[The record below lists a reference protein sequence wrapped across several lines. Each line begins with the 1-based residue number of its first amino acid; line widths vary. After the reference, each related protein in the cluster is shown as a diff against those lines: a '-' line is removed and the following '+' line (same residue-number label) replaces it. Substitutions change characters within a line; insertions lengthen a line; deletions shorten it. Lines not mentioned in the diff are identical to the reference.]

1 MSLINSDGGNCICI
15 QNFLAGKSH
24 AKQPLSGMRRWEDNI
39 ETNPRDVDS
48 EDGKL
53 AE

>member
-1 MSLINSDGGNCICI
+1 
-15 QNFLAGKSH
+15 
-24 AKQPLSGMRRWEDNI
+24 MRRWEDNI

-53 AE
+53 AEWVECPLAS